1 MTAKRASS
9 AAKSKSEAER
19 HPVDDRRVDEALEE
33 TFPASD
39 PIAVPFPSLCQRKP
53 ADLLE
58 IRARSTRA
66 YGALQITPFRRAS
79 ERSHELANAPD
90 NSSMR
95 RATS

>member
-39 PIAVPFPSLCQRKP
+39 PPFFVGAG
-53 ADLLE
+53 ADVDNLSRLSE
-58 IRARSTRA
+58 ADAETAAQGRRPTR
-66 YGALQITPFRRAS
+66 Q
-79 ERSHELANAPD
+79 EKHQD
-90 NSSMR
+90 KH
-95 RATS
+95 